1 MRLGRWYLVMIGVLA
16 LGLAAG
22 AGDRAAWPQGART
35 IRVVISV
42 PPGGAI
48 DTLVRILGDQIGKNN
63 GPTIIVEPRPG
74 AGGIIA
80 AEAVARA
87 APDGNTLLIST
98 NGMLINAILRKV
110 SFDPLTSF
118 EPICYLVNSPQLIV
132 VNGVSPY
139 RTLADFLAAA
149 RARPGELSIASVGP
163 NTTQH
168 IAIERLKRLADV
180 NVTFVPFPGGAPAI
194 NALMGQHVTAALQNY
209 IEVSGQLSAGTLRA
223 LGSATARRIEPLP
236 DLPTIAEQGFKDFD
250 AEVWFGLAAPAKTP
264 QETIAQL
271 VGSFSRA
278 LEAPEVK
285 GKLAAQALYPDPKC
299 GAAFA
304 AHIRR
309 QHELFA
315 RLIRE
320 FNIKAE

>member
-22 AGDRAAWPQGART
+22 AGDRAAWPRGART

-132 VNGVSPY
+132 VN
-139 RTLADFLAAA
+139 
-149 RARPGELSIASVGP
+149 
-163 NTTQH
+163 
-168 IAIERLKRLADV
+168 
-180 NVTFVPFPGGAPAI
+180 
-194 NALMGQHVTAALQNY
+194 
-209 IEVSGQLSAGTLRA
+209 
-223 LGSATARRIEPLP
+223 
-236 DLPTIAEQGFKDFD
+236 
-250 AEVWFGLAAPAKTP
+250 
-264 QETIAQL
+264 
-271 VGSFSRA
+271 
-278 LEAPEVK
+278 
-285 GKLAAQALYPDPKC
+285 
-299 GAAFA
+299 
-304 AHIRR
+304 
-309 QHELFA
+309 
-315 RLIRE
+315 
-320 FNIKAE
+320 